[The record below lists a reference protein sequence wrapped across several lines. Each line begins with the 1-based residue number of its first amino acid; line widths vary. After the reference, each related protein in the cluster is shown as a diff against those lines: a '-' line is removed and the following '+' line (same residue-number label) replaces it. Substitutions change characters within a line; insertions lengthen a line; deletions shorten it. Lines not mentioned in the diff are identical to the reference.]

1 MENHVF
7 NYQTL
12 IREFHLDTFGHVNNA
27 VYLQLFEEAR
37 WEYITVA
44 GYGLERVHAEQ
55 IGPVALEA
63 SIKYK
68 KELKLREKI
77 TIETR
82 FAGRPN
88 RLSFIL
94 EQAIKK
100 EDGKVAATLSITL
113 AIMDF
118 KARKLIAPPEGW
130 LKAMGADLHL
140 SQNS

>member
-1 MENHVF
+1 MEHKVF
-7 NYQTL
+7 TYQTL

-37 WEYITVA
+37 WEYITIA
-44 GYGLERVHAEQ
+44 GYGVEKVHRDQ

-63 SIKYK
+63 TIKYR

-82 FAGRPN
+82 FASRPN

-94 EQAIKK
+94 EQAIKN
-100 EDGKVAATLSITL
+100 EEGKIAATLVITL
-113 AIMDF
+113 GIMDF
-118 KARKLIAPPEGW
+118 KARKLMTPPQDW
-130 LKAMGADLHL
+130 LKAMGGESH
-140 SQNS
+140 S